1 MDIAVIGSNMVDLI
15 TYTNQMPKEGETLEA
30 PAFKIGCGG
39 KGANQAVAA
48 AKLNSKVL
56 MLTKVG
62 DDIFAD
68 NTIRNLESWGIN
80 TTYVEKVPCTSSG
93 VAPIFVNANSS
104 NSILII
110 KGANKFLSPEDIDR
124 AAEDLKKCK
133 LIVLQL
139 EVQLETVYH
148 AIEFGKKNGIEVL
161 LNPAPALRELD
172 MSYACKCDFF
182 IPNETE
188 LEILTGMSVDTYDH
202 IRLAARSLVDKGLN
216 NIIVTMSEKGAL
228 WMTRDQEVHVPA
240 FKVNAV
246 DTSGAGDAF
255 IGCFSHYYVQ
265 SGDVEAA
272 LKKAALFAAFS
283 VTGKG
288 TQSSYPS
295 IEQFK
300 SVFSLSNFA
309 SALVQ
314 SAFYG
319 GYFLIAIPA
328 SLVIKKTSYKVAIL
342 IGLTLYIGGCTLFFP
357 ASHMAT
363 YTMFLAAIFAIAI
376 GLSFLETAAN
386 TYSSMIGPKA
396 YATLRLNISQTF
408 YPIGAASGILLGKY
422 LVFSEGES
430 LEKQMSGMNAGQIH
444 NFKVLMLENT
454 LEPYKYMIM
463 ILVVVMVLFLLTRFP
478 TCKVAQTSHH
488 KRPSAM
494 DTLRYLARNP
504 RFRRGIVAQFLY
516 VGMQVAVWSFTIRL
530 ALELG
535 DINERDASNFMVY
548 SFACFFIGK
557 FIANILMTRFNPE
570 KVLILY
576 SVIGA
581 LFLAYVALAPSFS
594 AVYVAVLV
602 SVLFGPC
609 WATIYAGTLDTVD
622 NEHTEM
628 AGAVIVMAIVGA
640 AVVPAIQGYIA
651 DMFHSLQLSFLV
663 SMLCFVYVGVYF
675 WRESKVRTALAEVTA
690 S

>member
-1 MDIAVIGSNMVDLI
+1 MNDKNIIQMPDGYLNKTPLFQFILLSCLFPLWGCAAALNDILI
-15 TYTNQMPKEGETLEA
+15 T
-30 PAFKIGCGG
+30 
-39 KGANQAVAA
+39 
-48 AKLNSKVL
+48 
-56 MLTKVG
+56 
-62 DDIFAD
+62 
-68 NTIRNLESWGIN
+68 
-80 TTYVEKVPCTSSG
+80 
-93 VAPIFVNANSS
+93 
-104 NSILII
+104 
-110 KGANKFLSPEDIDR
+110 
-124 AAEDLKKCK
+124 
-133 LIVLQL
+133 
-139 EVQLETVYH
+139 
-148 AIEFGKKNGIEVL
+148 
-161 LNPAPALRELD
+161 
-172 MSYACKCDFF
+172 
-182 IPNETE
+182 
-188 LEILTGMSVDTYDH
+188 
-202 IRLAARSLVDKGLN
+202 
-216 NIIVTMSEKGAL
+216 
-228 WMTRDQEVHVPA
+228 
-240 FKVNAV
+240 
-246 DTSGAGDAF
+246 
-255 IGCFSHYYVQ
+255 
-265 SGDVEAA
+265 
-272 LKKAALFAAFS
+272 
-283 VTGKG
+283 
-288 TQSSYPS
+288 
-295 IEQFK
+295 QFK
-300 SVFSLSNFA
+300 SVFSLSKFA

-463 ILVVVMVLFLLTRFP
+463 ILVVVMVLFLLTRF
-478 TCKVAQTSHH
+478 
-488 KRPSAM
+488 
-494 DTLRYLARNP
+494 
-504 RFRRGIVAQFLY
+504 RRGIVAQFLY

-622 NEHTEM
+622 NQHTEM

-675 WRESKVRTALAEVTA
+675 WRESKVRNALAEVTE

>member
-1 MDIAVIGSNMVDLI
+1 MNDKNIVQMPDGYLNKTPLFQFILLSCLFPLWGCAAALNDILI
-15 TYTNQMPKEGETLEA
+15 T
-30 PAFKIGCGG
+30 
-39 KGANQAVAA
+39 
-48 AKLNSKVL
+48 
-56 MLTKVG
+56 
-62 DDIFAD
+62 
-68 NTIRNLESWGIN
+68 
-80 TTYVEKVPCTSSG
+80 
-93 VAPIFVNANSS
+93 
-104 NSILII
+104 
-110 KGANKFLSPEDIDR
+110 
-124 AAEDLKKCK
+124 
-133 LIVLQL
+133 
-139 EVQLETVYH
+139 
-148 AIEFGKKNGIEVL
+148 
-161 LNPAPALRELD
+161 
-172 MSYACKCDFF
+172 
-182 IPNETE
+182 
-188 LEILTGMSVDTYDH
+188 
-202 IRLAARSLVDKGLN
+202 
-216 NIIVTMSEKGAL
+216 
-228 WMTRDQEVHVPA
+228 
-240 FKVNAV
+240 
-246 DTSGAGDAF
+246 
-255 IGCFSHYYVQ
+255 
-265 SGDVEAA
+265 
-272 LKKAALFAAFS
+272 
-283 VTGKG
+283 
-288 TQSSYPS
+288 
-295 IEQFK
+295 QFK

-342 IGLTLYIGGCTLFFP
+342 IGLTLYIVGCTLFFP

-408 YPIGAASGILLGKY
+408 YPIGAAAGILLGKY

-430 LEKQMSGMNAGQIH
+430 LEKQMAGMNAEQVH

-463 ILVVVMVLFLLTRFP
+463 VLVVVMVLFLLTRFP
-478 TCKVAQTSHH
+478 TCKVAQTASH
-488 KRPSAM
+488 KRPS
-494 DTLRYLARNP
+494 
-504 RFRRGIVAQFLY
+504 
-516 VGMQVAVWSFTIRL
+516 

-535 DINERDASNFMVY
+535 DINERDASTFMVY

-640 AVVPAIQGYIA
+640 AVVPAIQGYVA

-675 WRESKVRTALAEVTA
+675 WRESKVRGNLAEVAA

>member
-1 MDIAVIGSNMVDLI
+1 MNDKNIIQMPDGYLNKTPLFQFILLSCLFPLWGCAAALNDILI
-15 TYTNQMPKEGETLEA
+15 T
-30 PAFKIGCGG
+30 
-39 KGANQAVAA
+39 
-48 AKLNSKVL
+48 
-56 MLTKVG
+56 
-62 DDIFAD
+62 
-68 NTIRNLESWGIN
+68 
-80 TTYVEKVPCTSSG
+80 
-93 VAPIFVNANSS
+93 
-104 NSILII
+104 
-110 KGANKFLSPEDIDR
+110 
-124 AAEDLKKCK
+124 
-133 LIVLQL
+133 
-139 EVQLETVYH
+139 
-148 AIEFGKKNGIEVL
+148 
-161 LNPAPALRELD
+161 
-172 MSYACKCDFF
+172 
-182 IPNETE
+182 
-188 LEILTGMSVDTYDH
+188 
-202 IRLAARSLVDKGLN
+202 
-216 NIIVTMSEKGAL
+216 
-228 WMTRDQEVHVPA
+228 
-240 FKVNAV
+240 
-246 DTSGAGDAF
+246 
-255 IGCFSHYYVQ
+255 
-265 SGDVEAA
+265 
-272 LKKAALFAAFS
+272 
-283 VTGKG
+283 
-288 TQSSYPS
+288 
-295 IEQFK
+295 QFK

-602 SVLFGPC
+602 SVLL
-609 WATIYAGTLDTVD
+609 ALAGRRSMQ
-622 NEHTEM
+622 EHWIQLITNIQKWQEQSLLWLLS
-628 AGAVIVMAIVGA
+628 
-640 AVVPAIQGYIA
+640 VPRWFQQFRDILQICSTHYS
-651 DMFHSLQLSFLV
+651 FHSWFLCSALSMSESTSGV
-663 SMLCFVYVGVYF
+663 KAKYVPHWLKSQRPEENRY
-675 WRESKVRTALAEVTA
+675 EYAY
-690 S
+690 

>member
-1 MDIAVIGSNMVDLI
+1 
-15 TYTNQMPKEGETLEA
+15 
-30 PAFKIGCGG
+30 
-39 KGANQAVAA
+39 
-48 AKLNSKVL
+48 
-56 MLTKVG
+56 
-62 DDIFAD
+62 
-68 NTIRNLESWGIN
+68 
-80 TTYVEKVPCTSSG
+80 
-93 VAPIFVNANSS
+93 
-104 NSILII
+104 
-110 KGANKFLSPEDIDR
+110 
-124 AAEDLKKCK
+124 
-133 LIVLQL
+133 
-139 EVQLETVYH
+139 
-148 AIEFGKKNGIEVL
+148 
-161 LNPAPALRELD
+161 
-172 MSYACKCDFF
+172 
-182 IPNETE
+182 
-188 LEILTGMSVDTYDH
+188 
-202 IRLAARSLVDKGLN
+202 
-216 NIIVTMSEKGAL
+216 
-228 WMTRDQEVHVPA
+228 
-240 FKVNAV
+240 
-246 DTSGAGDAF
+246 
-255 IGCFSHYYVQ
+255 
-265 SGDVEAA
+265 
-272 LKKAALFAAFS
+272 
-283 VTGKG
+283 
-288 TQSSYPS
+288 
-295 IEQFK
+295 
-300 SVFSLSNFA
+300 
-309 SALVQ
+309 
-314 SAFYG
+314 
-319 GYFLIAIPA
+319 
-328 SLVIKKTSYKVAIL
+328 
-342 IGLTLYIGGCTLFFP
+342 
-357 ASHMAT
+357 MAT

-408 YPIGAASGILLGKY
+408 YPIGAASGIFIGQISGF
-422 LVFSEGES
+422 FSEKA
-430 LEKQMSGMNAGQIH
+430 LKQMSGMNAEQIH

-494 DTLRYLARNP
+494 DTLRYLAKNS

-622 NEHTEM
+622 NQHTEM

-675 WRESKVRTALAEVTA
+675 WRESKVRNALAEVTE